1 MDILSASQRKK
12 IMARARMRRPACRVG
27 FYGVRR
33 KTITAFMQALEKSDV
48 VRVKIRSTY
57 RGEMQ
62 DVVKH
67 LQDASGT
74 IFIGA
79 EKQGNEFVLTF
90 YDVGIECPF

>member
-33 KTITAFMQALEKSDV
+33 KTITAFMRAFEKSDV

-62 DVVKH
+62 DVVKR

-74 IFIGA
+74 IFVGA

-90 YDVGIECPF
+90 YDVGTECPF

>member
-12 IMARARMRRPACRVG
+12 ILARARMRRPACRVG
-27 FYGVRR
+27 FCGVRR
-33 KTITAFMQALEKSDV
+33 KTIAAFMQALEKSDV

-79 EKQGNEFVLTF
+79 EKQGNEFILTF

>member
-33 KTITAFMQALEKSDV
+33 KTITAFMRALERSDV

-62 DVVKH
+62 SVINCLHGKVG
-67 LQDASGT
+67 A

-90 YDVGIECPF
+90 WRLLNNEDT

>member
-1 MDILSASQRKK
+1 MDILTASQRKK
-12 IMARARMRRPACRVG
+12 IMARARMSRSACRVG

-33 KTITAFMQALEKSDV
+33 KTIAAFMRAFEKHDV

-62 DVVKH
+62 DVVKR

-74 IFIGA
+74 IFVGA

-90 YDVGIECPF
+90 WNLLNN